1 MLNKNWLNKDIFQT
15 AFTHRSY
22 LNESPEAKESNERLE
37 FLGDSVLSFIV
48 STYLYE
54 LRKNDTEGELTNLRS
69 YIVKTPSLAKAA
81 KNLDL
86 GQILKLSK
94 GEELSG
100 GRENQQLLANTYEA
114 LIGALFIDQGVE
126 KVKEF
131 VFETLVPLFK
141 DEIEKGPPKDAKS
154 QLQEILQTR
163 TKQSPQ
169 YKILSTSGPDHAKE
183 FVVGVFS
190 QGKLWGKGKGLSKQ
204 VAEEEAAEEALIN
217 LDKNNQT

>member
-1 MLNKNWLNKDIFQT
+1 
-15 AFTHRSY
+15 
-22 LNESPEAKESNERLE
+22 LE
-37 FLGDSVLSFIV
+37 FLGDAILSFVI
-48 STYLYE
+48 SYYLYD
-54 LRKNDTEGELTNLRS
+54 LRKLDTEGELTNLRS
-69 YIVKTPSLAKAA
+69 FIVKTPSLAKAA
-81 KNLDL
+81 KDL
-86 GQILKLSK
+86 GLGNMLKLSK

-114 LIGALFIDQGVE
+114 VTGAIFIDQGID
-126 KVKEF
+126 KARDF
-131 VFETLVPLFK
+131 IFETLVPLFQE
-141 DEIEKGPPKDAKS
+141 EIEKGPPKDAKS
-154 QLQEILQTR
+154 QLQEVLQNK

-204 VAEEEAAEEALIN
+204 IAEEGAAEEALAN